1 MDAYLF
7 CLILG
12 AAGLALMA
20 VTGLSR
26 HGHHAHPGHSHG
38 HAAGRGH
45 AHAQGAAAHGA
56 RAGGG
61 SLRSSLGSLLWSL
74 TSPRVLF
81 SLLVGFGATG
91 VLLRPILITPVAAG
105 LAVLGGIAFERVLVT
120 PFWNL
125 LLKFASEPALTLESA
140 VQEEV
145 TAVMAFDR
153 DGQGLIAVELDGQ
166 VVQVLGRLR
175 PEDRGTAVRAGDR
188 LIVEEV
194 DPQRNRCVVSFVG
207 HALPQS

>member
-1 MDAYLF
+1 M
-7 CLILG
+7 
-12 AAGLALMA
+12 
-20 VTGLSR
+20 SS
-26 HGHHAHPGHSHG
+26 P
-38 HAAGRGH
+38 
-45 AHAQGAAAHGA
+45 
-56 RAGGG
+56 
-61 SLRSSLGSLLWSL
+61 LRSV
-74 TSPRVLF
+74 TMQRVVF
-81 SLLVGFGATG
+81 SLLVAFGATG
-91 VLLRPILITPVAAG
+91 VLLRSILITPVAAG
-105 LAVLGGIAFERVLVT
+105 LAVLAGIDFERVLAP

-140 VQEEV
+140 GQEEV

>member
-1 MDAYLF
+1 MF
-7 CLILG
+7 SLILG

-26 HGHHAHPGHSHG
+26 HGHHAQHGHSHG
-38 HAAGRGH
+38 HAAARGH
-45 AHAQGAAAHGA
+45 AHGRGAAAHGH
-56 RAGGG
+56 RGGG

-91 VLLRPILITPVAAG
+91 VLVRSIVITPVAVG
-105 LAVLGGIAFERVLVT
+105 LAVVGGIVFERALVT
-120 PFWNL
+120 PLWNL

-153 DGQGLIAVELDGQ
+153 DGQGLVAVELDGQ
-166 VVQVLGRLR
+166 VVQVLGSLR
-175 PEDRGTAVRAGDR
+175 PEDRGKAVRAGDR
-188 LIVEEV
+188 LLVEEV

>member
-1 MDAYLF
+1 MF
-7 CLILG
+7 SLILG

-26 HGHHAHPGHSHG
+26 HGHHAQHAQHGHSHG
-38 HAAGRGH
+38 HAAARGH
-45 AHAQGAAAHGA
+45 AHGRGAAAHGH
-56 RAGGG
+56 RGGG

-105 LAVLGGIAFERVLVT
+105 LAVLGGIAFERLLVT
-120 PFWNL
+120 PLWNL

-153 DGQGLIAVELDGQ
+153 DGQGLVAVELDGQ

>member
-1 MDAYLF
+1 VDAYLF
-7 CLILG
+7 SLILG

-26 HGHHAHPGHSHG
+26 HGHHAQPGHG
-38 HAAGRGH
+38 HAAARGP
-45 AHAQGAAAHGA
+45 AHGHRAAAPGH

-105 LAVLGGIAFERVLVT
+105 LAVLGGIAFERLLVT
-120 PFWNL
+120 PLWNL

-153 DGQGLIAVELDGQ
+153 DGQGLVAVELDGQ

-188 LIVEEV
+188 LMVEEV